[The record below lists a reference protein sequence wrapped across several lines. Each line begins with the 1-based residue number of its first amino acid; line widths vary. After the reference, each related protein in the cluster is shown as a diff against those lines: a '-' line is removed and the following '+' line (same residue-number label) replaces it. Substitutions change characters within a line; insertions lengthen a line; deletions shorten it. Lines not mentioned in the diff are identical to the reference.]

1 MMMTMMMAMVV
12 VMGNAIIIYAFFIRM
27 MRSVFQ
33 WLGDCEW
40 ALKVLPHLKTV
51 TNRQYDDLDS
61 IDKNLKVCDELAIC
75 WFEQL
80 CDHFCGREGPRQVKS
95 ALERGSVFFT
105 NNSIRSFVRCPEL
118 SGEFVEKAWQ
128 IVSESHPCL
137 IFPPPCGNS
146 LNWENWHLLYS
157 RGGKL
162 PWIMQLEAKSV
173 LFL

>member
-1 MMMTMMMAMVV
+1 MMMW
-12 VMGNAIIIYAFFIRM
+12 VMGSSSKDMSLSFLIV
-27 MRSVFQ
+27 RSVFQ
-33 WLGDCEW
+33 GLGDCVW
-40 ALKVLPHLKTV
+40 VLKVLPHLKTV

-80 CDHFCGREGPRQVKS
+80 CDQFCGREGPRQVCSGTRECLLHKQQH
-95 ALERGSVFFT
+95 
-105 NNSIRSFVRCPEL
+105 SFVRCPEL
-118 SGEFVEKAWQ
+118 SEEFVEKAWQ
-128 IVSESHPCL
+128 IVSESHSCL

-157 RGGKL
+157 RGRKL

-173 LFL
+173 FFL

>member
-1 MMMTMMMAMVV
+1 MSSKYVSLSHFLTI
-12 VMGNAIIIYAFFIRM
+12 G
-27 MRSVFQ
+27 SVSL
-33 WLGDCEW
+33 WLGNCLRV
-40 ALKVLPHLKTV
+40 LKVQPLLKPV

-80 CDHFCGREGPRQVKS
+80 CDQFCGREGPRQVCSGTRECLLYKQQH
-95 ALERGSVFFT
+95 
-105 NNSIRSFVRCPEL
+105 SFVRCPEL
-118 SGEFVEKAWQ
+118 SEEFVEKAWQ

-162 PWIMQLEAKSV
+162 PWIMQLKAKSV
-173 LFL
+173 FFSRQKYQSTFPL